1 MAKVLVVDDLD
12 CTREAVAQ
20 TLLLAGLEVETARS
34 PREGLAKFR
43 DGRYQAVV
51 TDYRMPGMD
60 GLAFLHKLREHAE
73 GVPVIVITAYGSVRK
88 AVQCLQGGACD
99 YLTWPTSPRVLAA
112 AVEQALRHRGP
123 KEPTLSAQDP
133 ARQLEALREHI
144 GLCPALREVY
154 PQIVR
159 VAQSGATV
167 LIAGESGTG
176 KELIAD
182 AIHCLSP
189 RRAKPYLR
197 VNCAAL
203 SAGLLESEMFGH
215 ERGAFTGADRMRLG
229 RFELADGG
237 SILLDEVAEL
247 DWHLQSKLLRVLQEK
262 EFERVGNSVTQRV
275 DVRVIATTNQDLARA
290 VEEER
295 FRRDLFFRLNVVPLT
310 VAPLRERREDILP
323 LAEHFLQEQA
333 VANGPTRRGPPVGLS
348 PELRE
353 LLLGHSWPGNVRE
366 LENLAARLHVL
377 GRLEAVDLAEVRSWL
392 MEAPK
397 GRPGRADAEDE
408 RPVTLAELER
418 EAVHRALAHFGGHRR
433 RAAEALGISVR
444 TLQNKVKQW
453 GLL

>member
-12 CTREAVAQ
+12 STRDAVAQ

-60 GLAFLHKLREHAE
+60 GLAFLQKLRQQEDQ
-73 GVPVIVITAYGSVRK
+73 VPVIVITAYGSVRK

-99 YLTWPTSPRVLAA
+99 YLTWPTSPRALTA
-112 AVEQALRHRGP
+112 AVEQALGRRAP
-123 KEPTLSAQDP
+123 KEAAPSPQDAAQ
-133 ARQLEALREHI
+133 QLEAVREHVKLCPTLREM
-144 GLCPALREVY
+144 Y
-154 PQIVR
+154 PHVVR

-176 KELIAD
+176 KELIAS

-189 RRAKPYLR
+189 RRAKPFLR

-215 ERGAFTGADRMRLG
+215 ERGAFTGAERMRLG

-262 EFERVGNSVTQRV
+262 EFERVGSSVTQRV
-275 DVRVIATTNQDLARA
+275 DVRVVATTNQDLTRA

-295 FRRDLFFRLNVVPLT
+295 FRRDLFFRLNVVPFT
-310 VAPLRERREDILP
+310 VPPLRDRREDVIP
-323 LAEHFLQEQA
+323 LAEHFLQEQSA
-333 VANGPTRRGPPVGLS
+333 ANGHPPVQLS
-348 PELRE
+348 PELKE

-377 GRLEAVDLAEVRSWL
+377 DRLDAIELAEVRLWL
-392 MEAPK
+392 TEAPK
-397 GRPGRADAEDE
+397 GRSPNPHAEPE
-408 RPVTLAELER
+408 PVVTLAELEK
-418 EAVHRALAHFGGHRR
+418 EAVRAALTRFGGHRR